1 MLDHISPWKIN
12 IIPWAVGKKYDKVKA
27 SLRIEGVRTMAE
39 TMKKKNISNIKLGD
53 MAAVFEQSEDTG
65 KWDFILCR
73 QILRKRAGW
82 RKNITASIT

>member
-39 TMKKKNISNIKLGD
+39 TMKKKNITNIKLGD
-53 MAAVFEQSEDTG
+53 MSAVFEQSEDT
-65 KWDFILCR
+65 D
-73 QILRKRAGW
+73 RK
-82 RKNITASIT
+82 SVV